1 MSENTP
7 KITIRFLNNDKPVND
22 PNLDIARQINEQID
36 IMIRYKPYSHVVG
49 SLRIK
54 LSHAKG
60 AYRKYADELLAN
72 SNIYS
77 DNTNVGTLN
86 IFKVPSL
93 SHRQELI
100 YSALERMEFNI
111 NDLEN
116 KISNLPPLQRS
127 VVKFDTSVLK
137 DIPEVAAY
145 INKLLIDFNSSL
157 SGIVS
162 SNNNNNYIALSI
174 MWIKTYL
181 DYHLQYLTAFNKAK
195 LIFQKATQN
204 GNFPKVYTYKNTI
217 LSYEDI
223 RNIPNLENRLITYFK
238 NNNDMSYHYFQTTL
252 DRIRNER
259 DEFRYMFSLDGYN
272 YDYNGDNAPEE

>member
-259 DEFRYMFSLDGYN
+259 NEFGYMFSLDGYN